1 MGIQLAQV
9 EAAASAGL
17 VVCIVV
23 GVVLLVPVIWL
34 TVVYNRFAKL
44 RQTVRESFS
53 GIDVELKRRHDLIPN
68 LVATVQGYAAHERDT
83 ITAVIEARARAMA
96 PHGNAVDT
104 ITSEQTLGKSLGR
117 LLAVAENYPT
127 LKADK
132 NFLELQR
139 ELSLTE
145 DRLAAS
151 RRFYNGNVRE
161 MNALCVSFPTN
172 VIGGVFGFESQAFFE
187 LDSPSERNLPPAKFE
202 R

>member
-1 MGIQLAQV
+1 
-9 EAAASAGL
+9 
-17 VVCIVV
+17 
-23 GVVLLVPVIWL
+23 
-34 TVVYNRFAKL
+34 
-44 RQTVRESFS
+44 
-53 GIDVELKRRHDLIPN
+53 
-68 LVATVQGYAAHERDT
+68 
-83 ITAVIEARARAMA
+83 MA
-96 PHGNAVDT
+96 PHANAVDT

-187 LDSPSERNLPPAKFE
+187 LDSPSERNVPPAKFE